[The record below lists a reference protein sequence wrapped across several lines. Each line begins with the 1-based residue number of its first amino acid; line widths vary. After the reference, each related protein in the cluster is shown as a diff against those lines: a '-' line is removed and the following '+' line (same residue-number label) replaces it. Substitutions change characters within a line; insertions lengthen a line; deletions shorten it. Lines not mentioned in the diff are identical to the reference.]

1 MFGHQDDKSSQQDTK
16 PVADTSMSGALSDE
30 ETASGQPS
38 GQPAVIEAVTAVAE
52 PGSAPAAAAPEP
64 SADDAATDAV
74 ADSAAA
80 PATDQSSSP
89 SLTPPVKDKE
99 QIEDII
105 SPAGGFPQRP
115 NFQPPVGTHSPIV
128 SPISLDDAP
137 ADTADHELI
146 DIRQQALGELAPII
160 DQLDLPPEEKFH
172 TIMMMIQASDD
183 QTMVKPAYAAAHS
196 IEDEKVRAQAL
207 LDIINEV
214 NYFTHQPEA

>member
-16 PVADTSMSGALSDE
+16 PVVDTSMSGALSDE
-30 ETASGQPS
+30 EAASGQPA
-38 GQPAVIEAVTAVAE
+38 GQPAVIEAVTTVAE
-52 PGSAPAAAAPEP
+52 PDPAPVAAAPEP
-64 SADDAATDAV
+64 VADTATDAV
-74 ADSAAA
+74 APQDDNQASQQ
-80 PATDQSSSP
+80 PD
-89 SLTPPVKDKE
+89 TPPAKE

-115 NFQPPVGTHSPIV
+115 NFQPPIGTHSPVV
-128 SPISLDDAP
+128 SPISLDDTP
-137 ADTADHELI
+137 DTADHELI

-160 DQLDLPPEEKFH
+160 DQLDLPPEEKFQ

-196 IEDEKVRAQAL
+196 IEDEKARAQAL